1 MSGVRYVV
9 QPGGSV
15 RDQDVVDAADAYGMV
30 MALSGVRLF
39 HH

>member
-1 MSGVRYVV
+1 VV

-15 RDQDVVDAADAYGMV
+15 ADDEVVRACDAYGMA